1 MHQRRALR
9 TSSRPQNA
17 TPRCATMKFYRQ
29 VMFTLRIEAGYFLR
43 FPRLRM
49 AALVVIGIPA
59 LYTLIYLSS
68 AWDPASRTGALPVA
82 LVNLDQGVA
91 YRGQLF
97 NAGLEVTAALRKKH
111 TFGYV
116 TLDDEAVAR
125 SQVRSGT
132 LAFALIIPRDFSSN
146 AIPGH
151 DAGAGKLV
159 VYISEGNNFE
169 SAMIAKDFAHE
180 LGHDVNENLNE
191 RRWQLV
197 LLSAAGSQRNVEQL
211 HIGVDQLHRG
221 ARELSKGL
229 GQLSEGTH
237 LSTSAAQRMAGGVT
251 QLTLGLRQ
259 LGSGIRTMEAKHPRA
274 TDLERLKTGAEQL
287 AAGHS
292 TLSKGLNELQAGS
305 QRIRAGVTEFREEAH
320 SSLLVPS
327 RVSDGVDELFDGVVK
342 LDTGLQTA
350 HTAQIRIEEGAR
362 TLSSGVASLTAGVN
376 AMNSGLNTMV
386 SKLPDD
392 AVLDDMDAGAGAL
405 ASGIAKLDDGSHRIK
420 AGAARLEA
428 GLHLLSEQ
436 LPATIDKPD
445 GSASGLA
452 NSVQPILEISAPV
465 PNSGSAL
472 APNVIPAALWLGA
485 GIAAFLIHLRVLPK
499 HAQYFSRPAQLTGK
513 LLIPL
518 LIVLLQAAL
527 VYLSAVFGLHIRI
540 AEPGHYILALAL
552 SSFAFLAIVFA
563 LTRAF
568 GDAGKGL
575 SMIFLAVQLSSSG
588 GIMPVELS
596 GGLYSDLSP
605 WLPLTWVVR
614 CMKATMFGAY
624 GGDWLRPLAVIGISG
639 LIALCCACWVGRWRY
654 VQPAQMRPTVDF

>member
-1 MHQRRALR
+1 
-9 TSSRPQNA
+9 
-17 TPRCATMKFYRQ
+17 MKFYRQ

-43 FPRLRM
+43 FPRLLL

-59 LYTLIYLSS
+59 LYALIYLSS
-68 AWDPASRTGALPVA
+68 AWDPASRTSALPVA
-82 LVNLDQGVA
+82 LVNLDQGVT
-91 YRGQLF
+91 YRGQIF
-97 NAGLEVTAALRKKH
+97 NAGVEVTATLRKKH
-111 TFGYV
+111 TFGFV
-116 TLDDEAVAR
+116 EWSDEALAR
-125 SQVRSGT
+125 SQVRSGA

-159 VYISEGNNFE
+159 VYTSEGNNFE

-211 HIGVDQLHRG
+211 RSGVDQLHHG
-221 ARELSKGL
+221 ARELSKGMT
-229 GQLSEGTH
+229 QLTSGTQQ
-237 LSTSAAQRMAGGVT
+237 SSSAAQRLSNGVT
-251 QLTLGLRQ
+251 QLTGGMRQ
-259 LGSGIRTMEAKHPRA
+259 LGNGIRTMEAKHPRTA
-274 TDLERLKTGAEQL
+274 DLERLKAGAEQL
-287 AAGHS
+287 ADGHT

-305 QRIRAGVTEFREEAH
+305 QRIRAGVAEFRDEAH
-320 SSLLVPS
+320 NSLLVPS

-350 HTAQIRIEEGAR
+350 YAAQSRIEEGAH
-362 TLSSGVASLTAGVN
+362 TLSTGVASLTVGVN
-376 AMNSGLNTMV
+376 AMNNGLNTMV

-392 AVLDDMDAGAGAL
+392 AVLDDMDNGANAL
-405 ASGIAKLDDGSHRIK
+405 AQGMVKLNDGSSRIK
-420 AGAARLEA
+420 TGAARLEA
-428 GLHLLSEQ
+428 GLRLLSDQ
-436 LPATIDKPD
+436 LPANVDKPD

-452 NSVQPILEISAPV
+452 NSVQPVLEVSAAV

-499 HAQYFSRPAQLTGK
+499 HAQYFSRPAQLVGK

-518 LIVLLQAAL
+518 LIVLLQAAM
-527 VYLSAVFGLHIRI
+527 VYLTAIFGLHIHV
-540 AEPGHYILALAL
+540 AEPGHCVLALGL
-552 SSFAFLAIVFA
+552 SSLAFLAIVFA

-568 GDAGKGL
+568 GDVGKGL

-596 GGLYSDLSP
+596 GDLFSDLSP

-624 GGDWLRPLAVIGISG
+624 DGDWLRPLAVIGAWG
-639 LIALCCACWVGRWRY
+639 LLALCCACWVGRWRY
-654 VQPAQMRPTVDF
+654 AQPTLMRPTVDF